1 MENYAGRIR
10 FYFPGKYNENESP
23 FYGIYSD
30 IAYVERSLTRTMKVL
45 YTVYV
50 LQIVSIY
57 EYDK

>member
-10 FYFPGKYNENESP
+10 FYIPGKYNENE

-57 EYDK
+57 EYNK